1 MIFKGCNA
9 TVRLVCPCGFNA
21 LCNMSGGASE
31 GEQFDRLVNENMLIS
46 CIKPHEMNKFVG
58 GINMKAKNYQG
69 NLIGVNLEHRH
80 MAQMRNELYCEVI
93 QKKNDLENQ
102 MMMEVLENEIPEFS
116 ADGFYSHV

>member
-1 MIFKGCNA
+1 MILKGCNA

-31 GEQFDRLVNENMLIS
+31 GEQFDRLVNQNMLVS
-46 CIKPHEMNKFVG
+46 SIKPHEMNKFVA

-69 NLIGVNLEHRH
+69 NIIGVNLEHRH
-80 MAQMRNELYCEVI
+80 MSQMRNELYCEVI
-93 QKKNDLENQ
+93 QKKSDLENL